1 MLESDIIVSNN
12 YRVKK
17 MIRPNNKIKNI
28 CMLSTHGYFD
38 PVPELGKT
46 DTGGQVLYVLQ
57 LAQAITRLGINVDI
71 YTRWFDPAKPQI
83 ETIPDCSKA
92 RVIRIPAGKWEFIPK
107 ESIYGILDELAK
119 NMIEFIKEQKLEYDL
134 FHGHYV
140 DAGIV
145 TLKVAK
151 ALSKPSFFTAHSL
164 GAWKRERVNGNPK
177 EMDKIFNFTHRIA
190 QELRI
195 FQSVNG
201 QTITSKEEEEKMK
214 ELYHFQ
220 PANLEFT
227 PPGVDVNKF
236 RTLKKNEKE
245 ENTEIILPNKYIFVV
260 SRISKAKAH
269 DLLLPAFKQIL
280 KEFPDIHLVIAG
292 GTLNPDQE
300 EIEVISNIKSFVK
313 QNQIEKNVLLI
324 GGIAHDNLPPY
335 FRKAELFI
343 LPAKYEPFGMTA
355 LEAMACKIPVIIS
368 KFSGIQEN
376 LTHGQNCLIVN
387 PYETQNYAKSISI
400 LLKDKKMRQHLAKKG
415 YSIVREKFSW
425 EAIAKKFINFYTKVI
440 HKTNIH

>member
-1 MLESDIIVSNN
+1 MTEPKN
-12 YRVKK
+12 K
-17 MIRPNNKIKNI
+17 KIKNI

-57 LAQAITRLGINVDI
+57 LAQAITRFGINVDI

-83 ETIPDCSKA
+83 EPIPGCSKA
-92 RVIRIPAGKWEFIPK
+92 RVIRIPAGKWEFIRK
-107 ESIYGILDELAK
+107 ESIYGILDELAE
-119 NMIEFIKEQKLEYDL
+119 NMIKFIKEQKLEYDL

-164 GAWKRERVNGNPK
+164 GAWKRERVSGNPK
-177 EMDKIFNFTHRIA
+177 EMDKIFNFTYRIT

-236 RTLKKNEKE
+236 RPLKKNEKE

-292 GTLNPDQE
+292 GAPNPDQE
-300 EIEVISNIKSFVK
+300 EIEVLSNIKSFVK

-343 LPAKYEPFGMTA
+343 LPARYEPFGMTA
-355 LEAMACKIPVIIS
+355 LEAMACKIPAVIS

-376 LTHGQNCLIVN
+376 LIHGQDCLIVN

-400 LLKDKKMRQHLAKKG
+400 LLRDRRMRQHLAKKG
-415 YSIVREKFSW
+415 YLTVRDKFSW
-425 EAIAKKFINFYTKVI
+425 EAIAKRFINFYTKII
-440 HKTNIH
+440 HKINIH